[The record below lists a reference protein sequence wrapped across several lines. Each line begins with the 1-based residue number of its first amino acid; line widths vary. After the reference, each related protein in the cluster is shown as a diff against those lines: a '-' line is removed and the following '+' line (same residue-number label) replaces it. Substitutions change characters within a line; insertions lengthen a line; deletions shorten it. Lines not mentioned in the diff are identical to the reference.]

1 MEEYLKVCFDRLV
14 RLGVGSIPT
23 TLDLATIVEWA
34 DSTAILEIN
43 AATKFIADQKEDMIS
58 LEKRRRNQLF
68 QDPKQRGAPMVSLKV
83 VVQTMPSTRNPETES
98 IIRKR
103 SRTSI

>member
-23 TLDLATIVEWA
+23 TLDLTTIVEWA

-68 QDPKQRGAPMVSLKV
+68 QDPKQRGTWIEDTYGIPQSRCPNYAIDEKSG
-83 VVQTMPSTRNPETES
+83 
-98 IIRKR
+98 KR
-103 SRTSI
+103 I